1 MTEELTYRE
10 LVERL
15 GEPLTERHVAGTV
28 GVQADNWPCGCLRII
43 RAREG
48 EADIEFIPCGQHKAE
63 FSEVTVL

>member
-1 MTEELTYRE
+1 MTEITYQELKAK
-10 LVERL
+10 L
-15 GEPLTERHVAGTV
+15 GEPLVERHVAGTT
-28 GVQADNWPCGCLRII
+28 GVRADNWACGCLRIV